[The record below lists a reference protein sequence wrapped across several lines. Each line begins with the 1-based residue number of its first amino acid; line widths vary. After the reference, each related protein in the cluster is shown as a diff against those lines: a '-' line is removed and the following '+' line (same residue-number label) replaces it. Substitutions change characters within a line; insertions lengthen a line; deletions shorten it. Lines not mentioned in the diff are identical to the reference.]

1 MWVKP
6 HLHPLGNEWKQQTI
20 KIFKVINMVKETKEI
35 KEKETDKYLRMFGGK
50 GDVKYTPPQKKTRS
64 TIGDIINKCNEIK
77 EMLLTKNDQYGD
89 SALNPIR
96 IFSTANS
103 DEQLRVRIDDKL
115 SRLSRGN
122 DSLESDDDIINDLI
136 GYLVLLSIH
145 KDTHPKSGE
154 VVDES

>member
-1 MWVKP
+1 MDK
-6 HLHPLGNEWKQQTI
+6 EI
-20 KIFKVINMVKETKEI
+20 KETKEEDN
-35 KEKETDKYLRMFGGK
+35 KERKITMFSGK
-50 GDVKYTPPQKKTRS
+50 NDVKYTPPQTMQQPYTRKPLEGVALL
-64 TIGDIINKCNEIK
+64 IHEKCNDIK
-77 EMLLTKNDQYGD
+77 GMLIEKNEQYGD

-96 IFSTANS
+96 IFSTSNT

-145 KDTHPKSGE
+145 KDTHPISGE
-154 VVDES
+154 VVE

>member
-1 MWVKP
+1 MD
-6 HLHPLGNEWKQQTI
+6 
-20 KIFKVINMVKETKEI
+20 KEI
-35 KEKETDKYLRMFGGK
+35 KETIEEETESRRITMFGGK
-50 GDVKYTPPQKKTRS
+50 NDVKYTPPRTMQQPYTRKPLEGVALL
-64 TIGDIINKCNEIK
+64 IQEKCNDIK
-77 EMLLTKNDQYGD
+77 GMLIEKNEQYGD

-96 IFSTANS
+96 IFSTSNT

-145 KDTHPKSGE
+145 KDTHPLSGE
-154 VVDES
+154 VVE

>member
-1 MWVKP
+1 MDK
-6 HLHPLGNEWKQQTI
+6 EI
-20 KIFKVINMVKETKEI
+20 KETKEEVN
-35 KEKETDKYLRMFGGK
+35 KERKITMFGGK
-50 GDVKYTPPQKKTRS
+50 ADVKYTPPQTMQQQSYTRKPLEGVALL
-64 TIGDIINKCNEIK
+64 IHEKCNDIK
-77 EMLLTKNDQYGD
+77 QMLIEKNEQYGD

-96 IFSTANS
+96 IFSTSNT

-145 KDTHPKSGE
+145 KDTHPISGE
-154 VVDES
+154 VVE

>member
-1 MWVKP
+1 MD
-6 HLHPLGNEWKQQTI
+6 
-20 KIFKVINMVKETKEI
+20 KETKETN
-35 KEKETDKYLRMFGGK
+35 EEETETRRITMFGGK
-50 GDVKYTPPQKKTRS
+50 KDVRYTPPQTMQQSYTRKPLEGVALL
-64 TIGDIINKCNEIK
+64 IEEKCNDIK
-77 EMLLTKNDQYGD
+77 GMLIEKNEQYGD

-96 IFSTANS
+96 IFSTSNT

-145 KDTHPKSGE
+145 KDTHPLSAE
-154 VVDES
+154 VVE